1 MSMQQTAN
9 SSDLY
14 PNLTRWFNSRNGSWL
29 LNLAIAGL
37 VILSLILPPVSLIE
51 RTQTR
56 GFTRVG
62 EQGGSVVDS
71 DGTSVTVPAE
81 AMTQGT
87 TQIRLTSISR
97 QPFMAGEGG
106 AELRKAAEQLP
117 NTVNPRSPLYQTS
130 VRGAKPPQAVI
141 HVPIPNDSEPY
152 ETLDLYGYDPKA
164 AAWSYIPSQ
173 IVPQDDAIESKLT
186 AVPAAFMVMQ
196 TTAQPP
202 VAAALVTADNPLPD
216 AGKGALVEVNPVGL
230 RLAGDG
236 GIEGSIQGL
245 PADAASSFAVV
256 PTLRNFGDDGS
267 IRTDLIANLLVSA
280 EQQEKQ
286 ISAIEQLLVSNLYK
300 GIDLDYRGIN
310 AELAGDYV
318 AFVTKLAARLHA
330 QDKKVSVRVE
340 EPRQVAADRWETG
353 PYLWRELGAVVD
365 TFRIP
370 AISNPQAYA
379 PDGQMHTLLKWA
391 VGEVNRS
398 KIQIVLPGR
407 SIERSGNYYLLKA
420 YDEAL
425 QPLVGQVQAT
435 KGVAAPGEQ
444 IDLKV
449 IAERATSQL
458 TFDDAI
464 GAYTYRYRDDQGYE
478 RTVWLENAASLS
490 HKFALVNQYHLQGAT
505 LDYLPAT
512 DPELWRML
520 TTFQQGAPSA
530 QQSEFGISWTVKGAD
545 GQVTDVSSQPLS
557 ENSVYAFKAPDSPGA
572 QYQINAVIVENGR
585 PVSPAGEVALL
596 VATYTPVATDTPEPT
611 ATPTP
616 APTATP
622 APTRPPAPAAPP
634 AANNPPAPRPS
645 GGAGFGYGVQAQV
658 YGGADLGY
666 VVNATRNMGFDWV
679 KFQAPWKDF
688 EGGGK
693 GDYGWGGMDDIVN
706 TLAGG
711 GMKILASIVKAP
723 NWSRN
728 PAYGYSDEGPPQNLQ
743 DYADFVGAY
752 AGRYCGRV
760 QAIEVWNEQN
770 LHYEWG
776 NEPLD
781 AGRYV
786 EMLKLA
792 YRAIKGAC
800 PGMIV
805 VSGAPTPTGGGGGKA
820 IDDIEYL
827 QAMYRAG
834 MKNYADAIGAHPSGY
849 NCPADGDWRTVQDPS
864 ASFRGPFDNHHHS
877 WCFRGTMEGYRNVMI
892 ANGDG
897 GKRIWPTEFGWAIGP
912 AFNNNYG
919 YANDNT
925 PEEQAAWLVQA
936 YQMARGWGWVGPMF
950 LWNINFGIT
959 NPGTELAQFGIA
971 GRPAYDALAR
981 MPK

>member
-1 MSMQQTAN
+1 MQQTAN

-37 VILSLILPPVSLIE
+37 VIFSLILPPVSLIE

-622 APTRPPAPAAPP
+622 
-634 AANNPPAPRPS
+634 
-645 GGAGFGYGVQAQV
+645 
-658 YGGADLGY
+658 
-666 VVNATRNMGFDWV
+666 
-679 KFQAPWKDF
+679 
-688 EGGGK
+688 
-693 GDYGWGGMDDIVN
+693 
-706 TLAGG
+706 
-711 GMKILASIVKAP
+711 
-723 NWSRN
+723 
-728 PAYGYSDEGPPQNLQ
+728 
-743 DYADFVGAY
+743 
-752 AGRYCGRV
+752 
-760 QAIEVWNEQN
+760 
-770 LHYEWG
+770 
-776 NEPLD
+776 
-781 AGRYV
+781 
-786 EMLKLA
+786 
-792 YRAIKGAC
+792 
-800 PGMIV
+800 
-805 VSGAPTPTGGGGGKA
+805 
-820 IDDIEYL
+820 
-827 QAMYRAG
+827 
-834 MKNYADAIGAHPSGY
+834 
-849 NCPADGDWRTVQDPS
+849 
-864 ASFRGPFDNHHHS
+864 
-877 WCFRGTMEGYRNVMI
+877 
-892 ANGDG
+892 
-897 GKRIWPTEFGWAIGP
+897 
-912 AFNNNYG
+912 
-919 YANDNT
+919 
-925 PEEQAAWLVQA
+925 
-936 YQMARGWGWVGPMF
+936 
-950 LWNINFGIT
+950 
-959 NPGTELAQFGIA
+959 
-971 GRPAYDALAR
+971 
-981 MPK
+981 